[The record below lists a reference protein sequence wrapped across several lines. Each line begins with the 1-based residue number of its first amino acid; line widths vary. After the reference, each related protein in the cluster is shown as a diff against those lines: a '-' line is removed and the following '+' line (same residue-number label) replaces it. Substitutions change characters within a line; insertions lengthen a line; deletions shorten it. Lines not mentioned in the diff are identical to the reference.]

1 MIEKTTVLVFHANV
15 CVNLRMSE
23 IENRHSTFP
32 MYACIKKKNNPV
44 LFRAFQLPCDPSK
57 PFLMQ
62 TQQKNG
68 QLESAELSHSLLLS
82 SLSLS
87 DLLLWLHYKFSFCSC
102 FIQFL
107 CVMFLPSK
115 HYSMNILTQVLMI
128 QNIMEIRYVFARHSQ
143 WIKDDSCTALSVRV
157 CCSSSVATDG
167 FVSNFCERF
176 LDFSLAQR
184 WITSKPGESETTKTT
199 KFWSGK
205 ESVWACAVCG
215 QVQLCV
221 CVCLY

>member
-32 MYACIKKKNNPV
+32 MYAHIKKKKKV

-62 TQQKNG
+62 TQHKNG
-68 QLESAELSHSLLLS
+68 QLESAEVSHSLLLS

-87 DLLLWLHYKFSFCSC
+87 DLLLWLRYKFSFCSC
-102 FIQFL
+102 FIQFCSARVL
-107 CVMFLPSK
+107 FLPSK

-128 QNIMEIRYVFARHSQ
+128 QNIMETRYAFARHS
-143 WIKDDSCTALSVRV
+143 L
-157 CCSSSVATDG
+157 
-167 FVSNFCERF
+167 
-176 LDFSLAQR
+176 
-184 WITSKPGESETTKTT
+184 
-199 KFWSGK
+199 
-205 ESVWACAVCG
+205 
-215 QVQLCV
+215 
-221 CVCLY
+221 